1 MKAEVM
7 FSRFKNYLI
16 ECGYKEYTPSGL
28 PSTVYQYVNAI
39 EKVRVWEGF
48 SYAEIDE
55 NIDELCREYDYGG
68 SRAKLGAIGHST
80 VINALKKYRV
90 FLKSK

>member
-28 PSTVYQYVNAI
+28 PSTVYQYITAI
-39 EKVRVWEGF
+39 EKVRSWEGM
-48 SYAEIDE
+48 SYGEVDE
-55 NIDELCREYDYGG
+55 NINELCREYDLGG
-68 SRAKLGAIGHST
+68 SKERLGATGHNT
-80 VINALKKYRV
+80 VINALKRYRF
-90 FLKSK
+90 FLQLK